1 MLRDWLVQKSLM
13 PKGVDHFIHGPQSP
27 ERMLVQKS
35 LMPKGVDHS
44 LYLIRGIQDCW
55 VQKSLMPKG
64 VDHIKT
70 RDKEVLDAVK
80 CKNL

>member
-1 MLRDWLVQKSLM
+1 MM
-13 PKGVDHFIHGPQSP
+13 PKGVDHRCGS
-27 ERMLVQKS
+27 ETLGWLTAVQKS

-44 LYLIRGIQDCW
+44 PVWWCGGTGVT

-70 RDKEVLDAVK
+70 RDKEVLDAV